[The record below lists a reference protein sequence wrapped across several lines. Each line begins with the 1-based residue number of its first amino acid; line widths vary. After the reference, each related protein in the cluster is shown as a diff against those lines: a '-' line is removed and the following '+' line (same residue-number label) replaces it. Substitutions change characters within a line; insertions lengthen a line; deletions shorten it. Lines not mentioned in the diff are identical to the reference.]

1 MQRASIERLRTMRVW
16 RQHLSR
22 HGPGPITCLCE
33 WQVGRFR
40 KGQRIGGCGKV
51 WCYLCHGDKLL
62 KRPTLQ
68 QRRAERS
75 YREWLHEYPWE
86 GEEASPEAVSGN
98 PQQEARQSCPYPG
111 GVIS

>member
-1 MQRASIERLRTMRVW
+1 MQRASVERLRTMHVW

-22 HGPGPITCLCE
+22 HGPGPIICQCE

-40 KGQRIGGCGKV
+40 KGQRLGGCGKAR
-51 WCYLCHGDKLL
+51 CYLCHGDKLL

-68 QRRAERS
+68 QRRADRS
-75 YREWLHEYPWE
+75 YHEWLHEHLWE
-86 GEEASPEAVSGN
+86 GEEASPGGVPSK
-98 PQQEARQSCPYPG
+98 PQQETGQSGPYPG